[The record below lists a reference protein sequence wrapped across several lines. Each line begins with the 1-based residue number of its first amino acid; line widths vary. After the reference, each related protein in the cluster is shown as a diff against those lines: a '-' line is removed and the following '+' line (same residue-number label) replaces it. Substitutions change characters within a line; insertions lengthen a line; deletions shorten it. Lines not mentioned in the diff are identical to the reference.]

1 MTDETDLRAADA
13 GDASGNAPVRVYIV
27 SDSLGETAEQ
37 VARAALTQFDQDRF
51 RVVRTP
57 RMSSVRALHEW
68 AEGVSGEPLLVVYT
82 FADPA
87 LRQEMDGLVDA
98 GTLEAVDV
106 MGPPTM
112 ALAKATGAEPRWKS
126 GGTLRPGRGYLQ
138 WFEAL
143 EFAFGHDDGK
153 RTHELSRAD
162 VVLIGASRTAKTP
175 LSMYLA
181 FRGHAVAN
189 VPLGTGLAPPPEL
202 FEIDP
207 SKVFGLMTEAE
218 LLMQIRRKRAAE
230 MGGFA
235 ERYAGRDAVQ
245 ADLDAAQRVMRAIG
259 CTVVW
264 TGDRAIEE
272 AAQDIIRRLDR

>member
-1 MTDETDLRAADA
+1 VAD
-13 GDASGNAPVRVYIV
+13 GRTVRVYIV

-37 VARAALTQFDQDRF
+37 VARAALTQFDQDQF
-51 RVVRTP
+51 RVIRTP
-57 RMSSVRALHEW
+57 RMSGVRQLREW
-68 AEGVSGEPLLVVYT
+68 AEGVSGPDALAMYT

-87 LRQEMDGLVDA
+87 LRDEMTDIAREDVLMVF
-98 GTLEAVDV
+98 DV
-106 MGPPTM
+106 MGPPT
-112 ALAKATGAEPRWKS
+112 AVLAKMSGQQPKWKS

-143 EFAFGHDDGK
+143 EFAFRHDDGK

-202 FEIDP
+202 FEVDP
-207 SKVFGLMTEAE
+207 AKVFGLATDPE
-218 LLMQIRRKRAAE
+218 LLARIRRKRAAE
-230 MGGFA
+230 MGGFGDT
-235 ERYAGRDAVQ
+235 YASLAGVE
-245 ADLDAAQRVMRAIG
+245 ADLDAASRVMRAIG
-259 CTVVW
+259 CTIVW

-272 AAQDIIRRLDR
+272 AAQDIIRKLDA

>member
-1 MTDETDLRAADA
+1 VAEPQ
-13 GDASGNAPVRVYIV
+13 GSVGPNASERVGVYIL

-57 RMSSVRALHEW
+57 RISSARQMADWIERVRQRPH
-68 AEGVSGEPLLVVYT
+68 VIVYT
-82 FADPA
+82 FADPG
-87 LRQEMDGLVDA
+87 LREEIERMSFEHGL
-98 GTLEAVDV
+98 TIVDV
-106 MGPPTM
+106 MGPPTV
-112 ALAKATGAEPRWKS
+112 ALAHASGQEPRWKS

-153 RTHELSRAD
+153 RTHELARAD
-162 VVLIGASRTAKTP
+162 VILIGASRTAKTP

-189 VPLGTGLAPPPEL
+189 VPLGSGLAPPPEL
-202 FEIDP
+202 FEVE
-207 SKVFGLMTEAE
+207 SEKVFGLMTEPE
-218 LLMQIRRKRAAE
+218 LLMRIRRKRGAD
-230 MGGFA
+230 MGT
-235 ERYAGRDAVQ
+235 YASTYASRKAVE
-245 ADLDAAQRVMRAIG
+245 ADLDAAQRVMRAVG
-259 CTVVW
+259 CRIVW

-272 AAQDIIRRLDR
+272 AAQEIIRTLDTE